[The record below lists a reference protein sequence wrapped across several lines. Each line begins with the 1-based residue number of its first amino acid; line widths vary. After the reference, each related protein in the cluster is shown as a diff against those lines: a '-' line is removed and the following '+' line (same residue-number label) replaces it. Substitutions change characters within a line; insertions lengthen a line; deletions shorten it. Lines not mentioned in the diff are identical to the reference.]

1 MVPQST
7 RQTKKMQL
15 KLDSSPL
22 MNFKARNLK
31 KLEEKE
37 NNVRIDDR
45 FLTKGVN
52 RMSVRDHKGGK
63 TNQIGMVLT

>member
-1 MVPQST
+1 
-7 RQTKKMQL
+7 
-15 KLDSSPL
+15 